1 MRISERKQLFV
12 QDAMKC
18 GRVPSRDFD
27 PPYDPA
33 RVYVRGGL
41 DPRTT
46 AIKQGERFPFAF
58 VTPPQHPR
66 HGGQ

>member
-12 QDAMKC
+12 RDAMKC
-18 GRVPSRDFD
+18 GRFPPWDFD

-41 DPRTT
+41 DPSNT
-46 AIKQGERFPFAF
+46 AIKQGERFSFAP

-66 HGGQ
+66 HVGQ